1 MHPWKA
7 AYQFFINI
15 FKRKTAKIKQVSR
28 LSSFNSVLI
37 KPSREATDDLL
48 KPGTL
53 LIVKDGTFYRWAR
66 FTCPCGCGQKQVI
79 SLQSNH
85 SPHWSIAENGTSVTL
100 HPSVHVNGNGG
111 CGAHFFV
118 RNNRIDWV

>member
-53 LIVKDGTFYRWAR
+53 LIVKDGTFID
-66 FTCPCGCGQKQVI
+66 GHD
-79 SLQSNH
+79 S
-85 SPHWSIAENGTSVTL
+85 
-100 HPSVHVNGNGG
+100 HVRV
-111 CGAHFFV
+111 AVV
-118 RNNRIDWV
+118 RNK